1 MYDLILRNGLVA
13 DGSGAPLFKGDI
25 GIEGD
30 SIVKIGDL
38 SGVKAENILDCEG
51 LIVAPG
57 FIDIHNHSDAS
68 VVLIPTADN
77 YVMQGVTTIVIG
89 NCGSSVAP
97 ISDIN
102 RKLLLKEWEPYSKEV
117 SFKWNTFEEYLGALE
132 EAKPSINI
140 AALVGHGTIREAVLG
155 MEGRDPSSRELKEMK
170 FYVKEAMEAGC
181 FGISTGLIY
190 APGVFS
196 KTDEIVSLAKI
207 VGKYGGIYASH
218 IRNESDLLL
227 EAVTE
232 AIHIGESAGVPV
244 EISHLKASGSRNWG
258 LSQVA
263 LDLIACGRTRKVEV
277 TCDVY
282 PYTAAMTGLLALMP
296 PWVRE
301 GGIDETESMIK
312 ESANRKK
319 IVEEL
324 KKPSLEWENIVYDSG
339 MEGTLLAY
347 SENYKMFEGKSI
359 SQIAREVG
367 RDPYEIMF
375 EILEKDGCSAMVVVG
390 GMCEEDVQCILKNHL
405 SIVSSDG
412 GITKFGEGKLH
423 PRFYGTFPR
432 IICKYVK
439 EKRILT
445 LEDAIRK
452 MTSMPAWKLRLWDRG
467 LIRPGMKADI
477 TVFDY
482 RLIKDTST
490 FENPHSYPE
499 GIKHVIINGKTVV
512 EEGVHTGIRSG
523 SILKRS

>member
-1 MYDLILRNGLVA
+1 
-13 DGSGAPLFKGDI
+13 
-25 GIEGD
+25 
-30 SIVKIGDL
+30 
-38 SGVKAENILDCEG
+38 
-51 LIVAPG
+51 
-57 FIDIHNHSDAS
+57 
-68 VVLIPTADN
+68 
-77 YVMQGVTTIVIG
+77 
-89 NCGSSVAP
+89 
-97 ISDIN
+97 
-102 RKLLLKEWEPYSKEV
+102 
-117 SFKWNTFEEYLGALE
+117 
-132 EAKPSINI
+132 
-140 AALVGHGTIREAVLG
+140 
-155 MEGRDPSSRELKEMK
+155 
-170 FYVKEAMEAGC
+170 
-181 FGISTGLIY
+181 
-190 APGVFS
+190 
-196 KTDEIVSLAKI
+196 
-207 VGKYGGIYASH
+207 
-218 IRNESDLLL
+218 
-227 EAVTE
+227 
-232 AIHIGESAGVPV
+232 
-244 EISHLKASGSRNWG
+244 
-258 LSQVA
+258 
-263 LDLIACGRTRKVEV
+263 
-277 TCDVY
+277 
-282 PYTAAMTGLLALMP
+282 MTGLLALMP

-359 SQIAREVG
+359 SQIAKEVG
-367 RDPYEIMF
+367 RDPYKIMF

-482 RLIKDTST
+482 WLIKDTST